1 MSWADPDPARRRGY
15 HVGNLRAQLLDQAR
29 ALLAQDGIAA
39 LNLRNLAA
47 HVGIAPGSVYHHYAS
62 KSALLA
68 GLASEG
74 FGQLQAAL
82 DQAASAAGP
91 GLTIR
96 ACAMAYFDFAQSQ
109 PATYAL
115 MFDPALLAEIEV
127 AQARDAAFAVLERVI
142 GAVASQRGLSA
153 DVTHKVALAV
163 WACGHGAAS
172 MTPAGSEA
180 SLMEDVIQGL
190 EHLFG
195 RR

>member
-15 HVGNLRAQLLDQAR
+15 HVGNLRALLLDQAR
-29 ALLAQDGIAA
+29 TLLAQEGIAA

-47 HVGIAPGSVYHHYAS
+47 RVGIAPGSVYHHYAS
-62 KSALLA
+62 KTALLA

-96 ACAMAYFDFAQSQ
+96 ACAMAYFDFAQAQ

-115 MFDPALLAEIEV
+115 MFDPALLAETEV
-127 AQARDAAFAVLERVI
+127 VQARDAAFAVLEEVI

-172 MTPAGSEA
+172 MTPPGSEA
-180 SLMEDVIQGL
+180 RLMEDVIQGL

>member
-15 HVGNLRAQLLDQAR
+15 HVGNLRAVLLDQAR
-29 ALLAQDGIAA
+29 TLLVEAGLSG

-47 HVGIAPGSVYHHYAS
+47 RVGIAPGSVYHHYAS
-62 KSALLA
+62 KAALLA
-68 GLASEG
+68 GLAADG

-82 DQAASAAGP
+82 DRAAASAEP
-91 GLTIR
+91 GSTIR
-96 ACAMAYFDFAQSQ
+96 ACAMAYFHFAQSQ
-109 PATYAL
+109 PATFAL
-115 MFDPALLAEIEV
+115 MFDPTLLAETEV
-127 AQARDAAFAVLERVI
+127 AEARDSAFGVMERVV
-142 GAVASQRGLSA
+142 GAVASQRGLSS

-172 MTPAGSEA
+172 MTAAGAEA